1 MYKQVQH
8 VQTGTNMYKRML
20 SAYQTVLVHILEL
33 LWLEVPSNR
42 SRWSPDQQQ
51 QQQPQQQKS

>member
-1 MYKQVQH
+1 
-8 VQTGTNMYKRML
+8 MYKRML

-42 SRWSPDQQQ
+42 SWWSPDQQQ